1 MSFLGRAAERV
12 ARLSI
17 GQAFCIQVC
26 SGAGRLTAGLRACG
40 MQDSFAV
47 DTRVEGAVCPV
58 VSLDLSRA
66 DGQKHFLSLLNEPSL
81 VYVHL
86 SPPCG
91 TAVRT
96 TEAGLRDD
104 LHPHGR
110 PSLKGADKVRVNQA
124 NRLFEFFARACKVM
138 YMRGILFSI
147 EGPLQ
152 SFLWSTAWWRE
163 FLADVPIFVTTL
175 HQCMFGHPRKKATL
189 LLHTLPAFLCLQRA
203 CDGKHKHEA
212 WAFSK
217 SSAEMSYP
225 WDLAREMSS
234 LVRKQLLDLGCSDTP
249 QRLQHLD
256 NIITGSRALTG
267 VQANKRV
274 LPLVP
279 EFKLRLQ
286 VSGCCDPQALDGLV
300 RKQVLAQPWVP
311 PEGAVLS
318 VDMPSVPAGSKLLS
332 ISTQG
337 VQPDADS
344 GLDSP
349 AARSPRVPLLPC
361 PALGLKPQ
369 GDVIPSGVH
378 VPSCP
383 TSGLVQ
389 PDADSGLDSPAA
401 RSPRVPLLP
410 CPALGLKPQG
420 DVIPSGVH
428 VPSCPTSGLVQP
440 DAEMGLGEPQGD
452 VVPSSVHVPTCPTS
466 GPNPQG
472 DVVPLGPQGDVVPSS
487 VHVPTCPTS
496 GPNPQGDV
504 VPLGV
509 LSRPPGE
516 DEPACEKLAYETMA
530 QYPSGRLSSE
540 AVYRVLSQT
549 PEVLPAR
556 IRGTHTDASHQWFS
570 GAYGHGPM
578 VGVRNSTLCFP
589 WTTALA
595 CRYVREKAPWHRFGA
610 VAFTVNLLSEA
621 HVDSHNDASSYN
633 LLLPL
638 TTFSR
643 GGLWVADDNG
653 SDVLHVRGSRRTG
666 TVHSFD
672 NGAICFNPRFLHATE
687 RWEGTRAVLV
697 AYTPSGLEKLEAE
710 DNAVLAELGFV
721 WKEPTAAAPARL
733 PVRFSLEFGVRWSPE
748 EFVAEAC
755 KAEHPSSFVNLLPAE
770 LSVAIKKNFE
780 MSEHSLGQHRTEMI
794 RKWIARA
801 NALVPQEEL
810 LKKDMSANRQSILA
824 SKRLLLFKYLVEEA
838 GHADNELCDD
848 LVKGFDLVGRLPES
862 RVFKKKFRPATML
875 ENDLREGASR
885 ARQATLATVGPSDD
899 PIIDDGVLQ
908 ATLKEVESGVVE
920 GPVDPKSLPPGATLT
935 RRFGVIQGEVDGVP
949 KVRPIDNYRASRVNA
964 AVTQSE
970 QVTVHTLDVVAG
982 MLSAWL
988 AEAKAQGVK
997 TEIAAKTWD
1006 LKSAYK
1012 QLPLSDAAFDRDSF
1026 FVIFDPRIREPAVFK
1041 QRALP
1046 FGSRASVTA
1055 FIRSALGVWT
1065 VAVKLLF
1072 LVWSVYFDDYLS
1084 IARGSEAKHVDLV
1097 ISVFF
1102 RLLGWRVSSDKLLP
1116 YATCCKVLGI
1126 ELDVGNAIRGFC
1138 LLKNTQ
1144 KRRNEIV
1151 ASLEHVLEKGRI
1163 DAATLERLRG
1173 RAQFASGQLFGRL
1186 ARQALHCLSDR
1197 PNKDFSVSGRFRW
1210 GAEYLVE
1217 LLKSEHSRVV
1227 SRDLGE
1233 NRLVFVDASF
1243 EPDGYSGLGGI
1254 CYDAQCKIL
1263 SWFSAPVPND
1273 LLKILKNCFGTVRE
1287 TVIYEL
1293 EALAVVVAL
1302 ELFKKHLCRRN
1313 VVVYTD
1319 NSGVHGTFVK
1329 CWSENV
1335 AGGALAFMAAKLEF
1349 DLQAFFY
1356 YDRVPSYSNPADAPS
1371 RGILHQDVCLRAECT
1386 ADVLVE
1392 ALKCALRE

>member
-1 MSFLGRAAERV
+1 
-12 ARLSI
+12 
-17 GQAFCIQVC
+17 
-26 SGAGRLTAGLRACG
+26 
-40 MQDSFAV
+40 
-47 DTRVEGAVCPV
+47 
-58 VSLDLSRA
+58 
-66 DGQKHFLSLLNEPSL
+66 
-81 VYVHL
+81 
-86 SPPCG
+86 
-91 TAVRT
+91 
-96 TEAGLRDD
+96 
-104 LHPHGR
+104 
-110 PSLKGADKVRVNQA
+110 
-124 NRLFEFFARACKVM
+124 
-138 YMRGILFSI
+138 
-147 EGPLQ
+147 
-152 SFLWSTAWWRE
+152 
-163 FLADVPIFVTTL
+163 
-175 HQCMFGHPRKKATL
+175 
-189 LLHTLPAFLCLQRA
+189 
-203 CDGKHKHEA
+203 
-212 WAFSK
+212 
-217 SSAEMSYP
+217 
-225 WDLAREMSS
+225 
-234 LVRKQLLDLGCSDTP
+234 
-249 QRLQHLD
+249 
-256 NIITGSRALTG
+256 
-267 VQANKRV
+267 
-274 LPLVP
+274 
-279 EFKLRLQ
+279 
-286 VSGCCDPQALDGLV
+286 
-300 RKQVLAQPWVP
+300 
-311 PEGAVLS
+311 
-318 VDMPSVPAGSKLLS
+318 
-332 ISTQG
+332 
-337 VQPDADS
+337 
-344 GLDSP
+344 
-349 AARSPRVPLLPC
+349 
-361 PALGLKPQ
+361 
-369 GDVIPSGVH
+369 
-378 VPSCP
+378 
-383 TSGLVQ
+383 
-389 PDADSGLDSPAA
+389 
-401 RSPRVPLLP
+401 
-410 CPALGLKPQG
+410 
-420 DVIPSGVH
+420 
-428 VPSCPTSGLVQP
+428 
-440 DAEMGLGEPQGD
+440 
-452 VVPSSVHVPTCPTS
+452 
-466 GPNPQG
+466 
-472 DVVPLGPQGDVVPSS
+472 
-487 VHVPTCPTS
+487 
-496 GPNPQGDV
+496 
-504 VPLGV
+504 
-509 LSRPPGE
+509 
-516 DEPACEKLAYETMA
+516 
-530 QYPSGRLSSE
+530 
-540 AVYRVLSQT
+540 
-549 PEVLPAR
+549 
-556 IRGTHTDASHQWFS
+556 
-570 GAYGHGPM
+570 M
-578 VGVRNSTLCFP
+578 VGVRNSTLRFP

-638 TTFSR
+638 TAFSR

-653 SDVLHVRGSRRTG
+653 SDVLHVRGSRHTG

-672 NGAICFNPRFLHATE
+672 NGAICFNPRVLHATE

-697 AYTPSGLEKLEAE
+697 AYSPGGLEKLEAE
-710 DNAVLAELGFV
+710 DQAVLAELGFAWGESTTV
-721 WKEPTAAAPARL
+721 TPARA

-748 EFVAEAC
+748 EFVAEAR

-770 LSVAIKKNFE
+770 LSVAIRKNFE

-810 LKKDMSANRQSILA
+810 LKKDMSTNRQSILA
-824 SKRLLLFKYLVEEA
+824 SKRLLLFKSLLEEA

-848 LVKGFDLVGRLPES
+848 LAKGFDLVGRLPES

-875 ENDLREGASR
+875 EDDLREGASR
-885 ARQATLATVGPSDD
+885 AREATLATVGPSDD
-899 PIIDDGVLQ
+899 PIIDEGVLQ

-920 GPVDPKSLPPGATLT
+920 GPVDPKSFPPGATLT

-982 MLSAWL
+982 MVSAWL
-988 AEAKAQGVK
+988 ARAKEQNVK
-997 TEIAAKTWD
+997 AELAAKTWD
-1006 LKSAYK
+1006 LKAAYK

-1026 FVIFDPRIREPAVFK
+1026 FVIFDPRTREPAVFK

-1072 LVWSVYFDDYLS
+1072 LVWSVYFDDYPS

-1102 RLLGWRVSSDKLLP
+1102 RLLGWRVSADKLLP

-1151 ASLEHVLEKGRI
+1151 ASLEQVLETGRI

-1197 PNKDFSVSGRFRW
+1197 PNKDFSVTSRFRW

-1254 CYDAQCKIL
+1254 CYDAQGKIL

-1273 LLKILKNCFGTVRE
+1273 ILKILQSCFGTVRE

-1302 ELFKKHLCRRN
+1302 ELFKEHLYQRN

-1319 NSGVHGTFVK
+1319 NSGVHGTFVR
-1329 CWSENV
+1329 CWSENAV
-1335 AGGALAFMAAKLEF
+1335 GGSLAFMAAKREF

-1356 YDRVPSYSNPADAPS
+1356 YDRVPSHSNPADAPS
-1371 RGILHQDVCLRAECT
+1371 RGILLHDVCLRAECT
-1386 ADVLVE
+1386 ASFLVE
-1392 ALKCALRE
+1392 ALTCALRE